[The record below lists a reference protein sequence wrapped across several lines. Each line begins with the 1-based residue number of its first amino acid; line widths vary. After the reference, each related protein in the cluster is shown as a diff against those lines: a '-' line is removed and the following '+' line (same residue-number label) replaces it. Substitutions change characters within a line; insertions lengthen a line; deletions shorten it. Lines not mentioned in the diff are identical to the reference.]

1 MKYLLF
7 LSLMMCHYSFALECI
22 GQVSQRYEIN
32 DQIHDQQDLSNV
44 LLNVSFDK
52 KYKKINFDI
61 ENKLRINNEINYPC
75 EPQSSKTVCSKKATF
90 SSEMGERDPNT
101 STQYESTALTQ
112 YFMEIIYDNESKDL
126 SFDHQIKST
135 VSKPKKIQSSEIASG
150 NFKCK

>member
-1 MKYLLF
+1 MI
-7 LSLMMCHYSFALECI
+7 CHHSFALECI

-32 DQIHDQQDLSNV
+32 EQIHDQQDLSNI

-52 KYKKINFDI
+52 KYKIINFDI
-61 ENKLRINNEINYPC
+61 ENKLRINNEMNYPC
-75 EPQSSKTVCSKKATF
+75 EQQSSKIVCLKKATYL
-90 SSEMGERDPNT
+90 SEMGEHDPNT
-101 STQYESTALTQ
+101 GTQHESTAHTQ
-112 YFMEIIYDNESKDL
+112 YFMEIIYDNESRDL

>member
-1 MKYLLF
+1 MI
-7 LSLMMCHYSFALECI
+7 CHHSFALECI

-32 DQIHDQQDLSNV
+32 EQIHDQQDLSSV

-52 KYKKINFDI
+52 KYKTINFDI
-61 ENKLRINNEINYPC
+61 ENKLRINNEMNYPC
-75 EPQSSKTVCSKKATF
+75 EQQSSKIVCLKKATYL
-90 SSEMGERDPNT
+90 SEMGEHDPNT
-101 STQYESTALTQ
+101 GTQHESTAHTQ
-112 YFMEIIYDNESKDL
+112 YFMEIIYDNESRDL

>member
-1 MKYLLF
+1 MI
-7 LSLMMCHYSFALECI
+7 CHHSFALECI

-32 DQIHDQQDLSNV
+32 EQIHDQQDLSNV

-52 KYKKINFDI
+52 KYKTINFDI
-61 ENKLRINNEINYPC
+61 ENKLRINNEMNYPC
-75 EPQSSKTVCSKKATF
+75 EQQSSKIVCLKKATYL
-90 SSEMGERDPNT
+90 SEMGEHDPNT
-101 STQYESTALTQ
+101 GTQHESTAHTQ
-112 YFMEIIYDNESKDL
+112 YFMEIIYDKESRDL

>member
-1 MKYLLF
+1 MI
-7 LSLMMCHYSFALECI
+7 CHHSFALECI

-32 DQIHDQQDLSNV
+32 EQIHDLQDLSNV

-52 KYKKINFDI
+52 KYKTINFDI
-61 ENKLRINNEINYPC
+61 ENKLRINNEMNYPC
-75 EPQSSKTVCSKKATF
+75 EQQSSKIVCLKKATYL
-90 SSEMGERDPNT
+90 SEMGEHDPNT
-101 STQYESTALTQ
+101 GTQHESTAHTQ
-112 YFMEIIYDNESKDL
+112 YFMEIIYDNESRDL

>member
-1 MKYLLF
+1 MT
-7 LSLMMCHYSFALECI
+7 CHHSFALECI

-32 DQIHDQQDLSNV
+32 NQIHDQQDLSNV
-44 LLNVSFDK
+44 LINISFDK
-52 KYKKINFDI
+52 KYKTINFDI
-61 ENKLRINNEINYPC
+61 ENKLRINNEMNFPC

-101 STQYESTALTQ
+101 GTQYESTAFTK
-112 YFMEIIYDNESKDL
+112 YFMEIIYDNESKIL

>member
-1 MKYLLF
+1 
-7 LSLMMCHYSFALECI
+7 MMCHHSFALECI
-22 GQVSQRYEIN
+22 GQISQRYEIN
-32 DQIHDQQDLSNV
+32 DQVHDQQDLSNI
-44 LLNVSFDK
+44 LLNISFDRN
-52 KYKKINFDI
+52 YKTINFDI
-61 ENKLRINNEINYPC
+61 ENKLRINNEMNYPC
-75 EPQSSKTVCSKKATF
+75 EPQSSRTVCSKKATF

-101 STQYESTALTQ
+101 GTQYESTALTQ

>member
-1 MKYLLF
+1 
-7 LSLMMCHYSFALECI
+7 MMCHHSFALECI

-32 DQIHDQQDLSNV
+32 DQVHDQQDLSNI
-44 LLNVSFDK
+44 LLNISFDRN
-52 KYKKINFDI
+52 YKTINFDI
-61 ENKLRINNEINYPC
+61 ENKLRINNEMNFPC

-101 STQYESTALTQ
+101 GTQYESTALTK
-112 YFMEIIYDNESKDL
+112 YFMEIIYDNESRDL
-126 SFDHQIKST
+126 IFDHQIKST

>member
-1 MKYLLF
+1 MI
-7 LSLMMCHYSFALECI
+7 CHHSFALECI

-52 KYKKINFDI
+52 KYKTINFDI
-61 ENKLRINNEINYPC
+61 ENKLRINNEMNYPC
-75 EPQSSKTVCSKKATF
+75 EQQSSKIVCLKKATYL
-90 SSEMGERDPNT
+90 SEMGEHDPNT
-101 STQYESTALTQ
+101 GTQHESTAHTQ
-112 YFMEIIYDNESKDL
+112 YFMEIIYDKESRDL

>member
-1 MKYLLF
+1 MI
-7 LSLMMCHYSFALECI
+7 CHHSFALECI

-32 DQIHDQQDLSNV
+32 EQIHDQQDLSNI

-61 ENKLRINNEINYPC
+61 ENKLRINNEMNYPC
-75 EPQSSKTVCSKKATF
+75 EQQSSKIVCLKKATYL
-90 SSEMGERDPNT
+90 SEMGEHDPNT
-101 STQYESTALTQ
+101 GTQHESTAHTQ
-112 YFMEIIYDNESKDL
+112 YFMEIIYDKESRDL